1 MGANRYIVPVEIE
14 ELEEGGY
21 LAICPTIPGCHAEG
35 ESIGEAIEFLEDV
48 ARVVLEF
55 RQEEGLGIPEDL
67 GEAAHGPV
75 EVKAQIV
82 VTVA

>member
-1 MGANRYIVPVEIE
+1 MKQRYVVPVEIE

-35 ESIGEAIEFLEDV
+35 DSIGEAIGNIEDV

-55 RQEEGLGIPEDL
+55 RVEQGLGIPESL
-67 GEAAHGPV
+67 GQPTPGPI
-75 EVKAQIV
+75 EIKAQIV
-82 VTVA
+82 VAVE

>member
-1 MGANRYIVPVEIE
+1 MKQRYLVPVEIE

-35 ESIGEAIEFLEDV
+35 ESIGEAIGNLEDV

-55 RQEEGLGIPEDL
+55 RLEEGLGVPEGL
-67 GEAAHGPV
+67 GEAVSGPID
-75 EVKAQIV
+75 VKAEIV
-82 VTVA
+82 VAVE

>member
-1 MGANRYIVPVEIE
+1 MSKRYVVPVEIA

-35 ESIGEAIEFLEDV
+35 DSIGEAIAFLEDV

-55 RQEEGLGIPEDL
+55 RLEEGLGIPEGL
-67 GEAAHGPV
+67 GEAVSGPIDAR
-75 EVKAQIV
+75 AQIV
-82 VTVA
+82 VAVE